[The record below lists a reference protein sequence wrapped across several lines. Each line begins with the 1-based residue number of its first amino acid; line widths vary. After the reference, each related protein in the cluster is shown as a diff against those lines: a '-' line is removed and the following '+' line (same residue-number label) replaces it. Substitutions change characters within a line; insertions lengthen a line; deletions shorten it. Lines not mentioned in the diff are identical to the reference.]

1 MTKEGIK
8 RLITDFFALVH
19 KSLTVWVSTGLS
31 NIVGFLLETSA
42 LKEPRR

>member
-8 RLITDFFALVH
+8 RLITDFSALVH
-19 KSLTVWVSTGLS
+19 KPLTVWVSTGLS
-31 NIVGFLLETSA
+31 NVLGFLLETSA